1 MHRRYCPPFHSRRSP
16 TLPAIATIGTAP
28 VASISPPLTV
38 GRPACRCLLLYTHS
52 NVAAASYCL
61 FYFPLPPLLPVASH
75 PHQPP
80 IAHAVI
86 ILPYHNPCC
95 CSLLLLPPLLLLQ
108 PHLASSFV
116 ITAIAPICRL
126 QPHPVAPSFAS
137 CSPTQ

>member
-1 MHRRYCPPFHSRRSP
+1 MQPQPRAAAFFSTH
-16 TLPAIATIGTAP
+16 TAT
-28 VASISPPLTV
+28 S
-38 GRPACRCLLLYTHS
+38 LLLPT
-52 NVAAASYCL
+52 ASSTSR
-61 FYFPLPPLLPVASH
+61 YFPLPPLLPVASH